1 MNLSP
6 FQRCCLSAVST
17 LLAVLLLPGCE
28 HAPGKDTAKA
38 KSDPEVYFSKP
49 NHEVITDFEDFT
61 GRAEAEKTV
70 EITARVTGYLKK
82 ILFKDGDEVEADAPL
97 FEIDA
102 RPYKA
107 IVDRTEAL
115 LAQSEARVQRAE
127 ADFNRIRNLINRGAA
142 SREELELSTDTLAES
157 RAAVGVAKADYD
169 TASLDLKW
177 TTVSSPI
184 SGRISRRMVD
194 VGNLVKADS
203 TLLTSV
209 VAINNIYA
217 YFDID
222 ERTVLALSKLIQEER
237 IPVLIALAD
246 QKGFNLR
253 GTIDFSENRLDP
265 STGTLQLRAVIPNPK
280 PYLMSPGLFLKI
292 RLPIGQPHDG
302 LTIAE
307 EAVGTDQGQKFV
319 YVINEKNEV
328 ARRAVK
334 VGSLNKDRRVISEGL
349 KDDDRVVVR
358 GLQRIRPGIKV
369 KPAPVEKLADR
380 DNPPPDPARQSEKS
394 VASAAPKPA
403 AASN

>member
-1 MNLSP
+1 MNLSL
-6 FQRCCLSAVST
+6 FQRCCLSAAT
-17 LLAVLLLPGCE
+17 ALLGVAIMPGCE

-49 NHEVITDFEDFT
+49 KHEVITDFEDFT

-70 EITARVTGYLKK
+70 EITARVSGYLQK
-82 ILFKDGDEVEADAPL
+82 ILFKDGDEVGAEAPL
-97 FEIDA
+97 FEIDP

-107 IVDRTEAL
+107 IVDRTEAT
-115 LAQSEARVQRAE
+115 LAQTEARVQRAE

-169 TASLDLKW
+169 TASLNLKW
-177 TTVSSPI
+177 TTVTSPI
-184 SGRISRRMVD
+184 GGRISRRMVD
-194 VGNLVKADS
+194 VGNLVKADT

-209 VAINNIYA
+209 VSINNIYA

-222 ERTVLALSKLIQEER
+222 ERTVLALRKLLQETK
-237 IPVLIALAD
+237 IPVQIALAD
-246 QKGFNLR
+246 QKGYTLR
-253 GTIDFSENRLDP
+253 GTVDFSENRLDP

-280 PYLMSPGLFLKI
+280 PYMLSPGLFLKI
-292 RLPIGQPHDG
+292 RLPIGDPHDG

-319 YVINEKNEV
+319 YVIDEQNKI

-334 VGSLNKDRRVISEGL
+334 VGTLSKDRRVISEGL

-369 KPAPVEKLADR
+369 KPAPVEKLAER
-380 DNPPPDPARQSEKS
+380 DNPPSTEKS
-394 VASAAPKPA
+394 VASAASKPA
-403 AASN
+403 VSSN